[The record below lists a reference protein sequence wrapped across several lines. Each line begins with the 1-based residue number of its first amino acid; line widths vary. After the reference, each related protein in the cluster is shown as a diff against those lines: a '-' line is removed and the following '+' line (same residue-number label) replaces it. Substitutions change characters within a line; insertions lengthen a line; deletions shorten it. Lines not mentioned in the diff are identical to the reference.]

1 MGQREAEKKL
11 DAWAELLLDTG
22 KRNDLIN
29 FKDTKKG
36 TVEVAYPRSDEF
48 FEKIKNCRTSSFEI
62 FDPNL
67 PEDEDEDEDEYEDEY
82 EDEESED
89 FSEVEPDQ
97 AKVSEGS
104 SGVARNQ
111 VGASEEPSESSEKTE
126 PSVTAEKS
134 LIQSR
139 GGRAGLEG
147 SDALSKK
154 DAFIVKYSE
163 KLKPEQVL
171 IYNETANP
179 FTHLS
184 FLDKKTREY
193 IEETGVSVM
202 YMAFGFIH
210 WNESSSSNRTYCAP
224 VLLMPIRLEQKQ
236 KSKSA
241 ARQWS
246 ISRMEDD
253 ISVNKTFSY
262 KMEAEYGCGLPEYDD
277 EEGLTDYLHKVERLV
292 RNLHWTVTEECK
304 IGIFS
309 FTKISMYRDLK
320 DNADAILANKN
331 ILRLMNEPVD
341 TENQGSGSG
350 AHTVTEPL
358 IELHNV
364 VDADSSQIEAI
375 EMAKSGE
382 SFVLQGPPGTG
393 KSQTI
398 TNIIAECLSD
408 GKKVLFVSEKL
419 AALNVVYDKLKQ
431 AGLAEFCLQLHSY
444 KANKKDV
451 VDDIYCTVKKEKSDV
466 SAKADTEIAFKE
478 RAIRQLDD
486 YATELHKQRSIGK
499 SLYQLYE
506 SYAAFRSKPDVEYLI
521 QQLDSKNEVYLK
533 EVVTL
538 LEQYVRYIESVG
550 YDYRKNPWY
559 GYVHQDTSYQTKI
572 EVKNDFSAVLKSLE
586 ALVPVQKEIS
596 DRYGVQCASM
606 SDARVWNEFLG
617 FAATSKL
624 ITPLLLNREHFDTID
639 SVLHDLQALSADI
652 LASRSVLDE
661 AFDADIY
668 ELDGADCYKKLVER
682 FGSWRSRLFNDEYK
696 QLIRRL
702 RLCKKDKKKPSYD
715 TAVTLTKELA
725 SYQRNIAQFSE
736 TEAPVKAF
744 LGEAYQGVET
754 EWEYV
759 TEQMSAL
766 EQILLTDIAFGQL
779 TDYDDFST
787 EERKAFADFHQRLE
801 SVFEDCST
809 DVFNRT
815 AGYFDEKILNVPV
828 DSCLQVSEKLRGCLN
843 EIDRLDNWCHFRC
856 LLSKLDDKQL
866 VPYVHAV
873 IERNIEPEHIV
884 GVFQKQFYYQW
895 IDSIV
900 SRSSVLSSFDWTA
913 QDEAVRTF
921 SEKDVEQFEI
931 NKAKIR
937 AKLSSMRPSSDI
949 VASGSPLQSLTREYK
964 KKSKRKSI
972 HALFGEKGIGE
983 FVQRIKPCFLMSPL
997 SVSTFLTRDPNRPD
1011 EAIHFDVVVFD
1022 EASQIFPQDAI
1033 GAIYR
1038 ADQLIVVGDS
1048 KQMPPSDFFNSSI
1061 DMEDGDEESGDVTD
1075 FESILDICSA
1085 SMKSLQLRWHYRS
1098 RSEQLIAFS
1107 NKNFYDGNLVTFP
1120 SSKADAPGI
1129 GVDYYHV
1136 DGVYKSQ
1143 TNRKEAERVV
1153 DLIYRHIE
1161 EYPDRSLGVVAF
1173 SAKQQNLID
1182 RLLSKKRQDTPEKEF
1197 FFRDDGEEPFFVKNL
1212 ETVQGD
1218 ERDTIIF
1225 SVAYGRDSQGR
1236 LIHNFGPLNRTGG
1249 ERRLNV
1255 AVTRAKYNIQ
1265 LVSSMHYTDI
1275 DLKRTGSEGARL
1287 LREYLD
1293 YAENGDIA
1301 LERTISVNQFEQFDS
1316 EFELEVCDFLRS
1328 KGYCVDPQVGCSGF
1342 RIDLGLKLPDSSDYV
1357 LAIECDGATYH
1368 SSKNARDRDRLRQE
1382 ILERMGWKFY
1392 RIWSTDWFR
1401 NKSVAQDRLL
1411 KAVEE
1416 AVASPVKVVKQPAI
1430 GYSTETFEE
1439 PVAEEHFEFPVYEK
1453 ADVQQI
1459 QKRCPTDFMGIV
1471 KAVLEVE
1478 SPLSEEL
1485 LMKRIVWYFD
1495 RQKVTSFV
1503 RQEFE
1508 RRIRRCADYGISRR
1522 KGFLYLDDGR
1532 DIRFRR
1538 QDTVERDTRRDISDI
1553 APEELADGM
1562 FEFLK
1567 RSISCDKEG
1576 LYRDVAN
1583 LCGVTRLT
1591 DSVNRAMD
1599 TAVDVLKRQGHAVV
1613 DGDQISIK

>member
-1 MGQREAEKKL
+1 M
-11 DAWAELLLDTG
+11 
-22 KRNDLIN
+22 
-29 FKDTKKG
+29 
-36 TVEVAYPRSDEF
+36 
-48 FEKIKNCRTSSFEI
+48 
-62 FDPNL
+62 
-67 PEDEDEDEDEYEDEY
+67 
-82 EDEESED
+82 
-89 FSEVEPDQ
+89 
-97 AKVSEGS
+97 
-104 SGVARNQ
+104 
-111 VGASEEPSESSEKTE
+111 
-126 PSVTAEKS
+126 
-134 LIQSR
+134 
-139 GGRAGLEG
+139 
-147 SDALSKK
+147 SKK

-224 VLLMPIRLEQKQ
+224 VLLMPIRLEQK
-236 KSKSA
+236 SKSTA
-241 ARQWS
+241 KQWS

-309 FTKISMYRDLK
+309 FSKISMYRDLK

-538 LEQYVRYIESVG
+538 LERYVKYIEPVG

-586 ALVPVQKEIS
+586 ALVPIQKEIS

-843 EIDRLDNWCHFRC
+843 EIDKLDNWCHFRR

-884 GVFQKQFYYQW
+884 GAFQKQFYYQW

-972 HALFGEKGIGE
+972 HALFGEKGMGE

-997 SVSTFLTRDPNRPD
+997 SVSTFLTRDPNHPD

-1416 AVASPVKVVKQPAI
+1416 AVASPVRVVKQPAI